1 MAYRTS
7 RLDRMGVESPEY
19 SSAFVGALI
28 AGALTAFAGF
38 FYAPARSWN
47 PFLAAFLGFTGG
59 GVAGWLAI
67 MGAMRLATGSLNRFT
82 SGAGTYEQT
91 FSYEESLLARGNY
104 AEAISAYE
112 RHAAEG
118 TGGATV
124 MVRAADLHIQ
134 HGNNPKRASELYRA
148 AQTVP
153 GVSAGDHLYAT
164 NRLIDLYT
172 GPLANP
178 DAAVSEL
185 RRVIAMYPS
194 SPAAKHARTA
204 LVNLKRQLR
213 SESSD

>member
-1 MAYRTS
+1 MAYRTTL
-7 RLDRMGVESPEY
+7 LDRMGVASPEY

-28 AGALTAFAGF
+28 AGGLTAFAAF
-38 FYAPARSWN
+38 FYGPVRGWN
-47 PFLAAFLGFTGG
+47 PFLAAFLGFAGG
-59 GVAGWLAI
+59 GLAAWLAI
-67 MGAMRLATGSLNRFT
+67 MGVFRFATGSLDRFT
-82 SGAGTYEQT
+82 KGAGTYEHT

-118 TGGATV
+118 TGGAIV
-124 MVRAADLHIQ
+124 MLRAADLHIK
-134 HGNNPKRASELYRA
+134 HGNNAKRASELFRA
-148 AQTVP
+148 AQNVP
-153 GVSAGDHLYAT
+153 AVSPADHLYAT

-185 RRVIAMYPS
+185 RRLIAMYPS
-194 SPAAKHARTA
+194 SPAAGHARTA

-213 SESSD
+213 TESAD

>member
-1 MAYRTS
+1 MAYRTTFW
-7 RLDRMGVESPEY
+7 DRIGVDSPEY
-19 SSAFVGALI
+19 SSAFTGALI
-28 AGALTAFAGF
+28 AGGLTGFAGF
-38 FYAPARSWN
+38 FYGPQQGWN
-47 PFLAAFLGFTGG
+47 PFLSALLAFVFAGAA
-59 GVAGWLAI
+59 AWLAI
-67 MGAMRLATGSLNRFT
+67 MGVIRLATGSLNRFVKG
-82 SGAGTYEQT
+82 SGTYEQT

-148 AQTVP
+148 AQAVP
-153 GVSAGDHLYAT
+153 GVSAGNHLYAT

-194 SPAAKHARTA
+194 SPAAKHARIA
-204 LVNLKRQLR
+204 LVRLKRQLR
-213 SESSD
+213 SESPD